1 MEAEKVREAVDM
13 NALKADLAAKK
24 AVKLIVDNAVAV
36 EEKPAK
42 KAPKKAAKTEEA
54 AAPEAEA
61 EKPVEE

>member
-1 MEAEKVREAVDM
+1 M
-13 NALKADLAAKK
+13 
-24 AVKLIVDNAVAV
+24 KLIVDNAVAV

-61 EKPVEE
+61 EKPAEE